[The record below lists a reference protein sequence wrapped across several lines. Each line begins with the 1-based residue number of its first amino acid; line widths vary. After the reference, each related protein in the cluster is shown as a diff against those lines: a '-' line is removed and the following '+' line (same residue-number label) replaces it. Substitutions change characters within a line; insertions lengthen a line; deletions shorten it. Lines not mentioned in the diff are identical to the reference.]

1 MAQTDRYNGLLG
13 NLGAKAPVRAAT
25 TANITLSGL
34 QTIDGVA
41 LAEDDRVLVKDQTDT
56 TEVGVYS
63 ASTGPWTRVS
73 DFDGSYDVV
82 KGTLIHVTDG
92 TINGNVLFAVS
103 SDDPAPGSAMTIGA
117 VFNTNVVTSFIQTL
131 FDDATAA
138 AARATLGAWG
148 GVSADVASAATLDLS
163 GVTGNIV
170 RITGTT
176 ATDAVTLTNGQQV
189 ICYAAAAWPLTYHA
203 TTNPLPKSVD
213 YTCAAGDL
221 VIYTKNDDGEI
232 SVQIVKRN
240 GMPVAAGIRM
250 QCELT
255 KSGTDLKLSPKNGNI
270 LTINGNDYEIPDA
283 GVTLAATGLTGG
295 HYYIYAYMSSGTMTL
310 EASATGHSTSS
321 TAGNKGNEIKTG
333 DNSRTLVG
341 MAYSSAA
348 AWTYTEASMLVRS
361 WANRRC
367 NAGRAWLTANR
378 TTASTTPAEIDTEI
392 RVNYLLWADESVI
405 ANFTA
410 TAGNSTANIATYAA
424 IGFDGVVNMGGSCG
438 ESNPTATY
446 RNGLS
451 GSGSRIAGTF
461 TENAIHYCTLAA
473 WVAANTGTYYGAAD
487 GSVPRTELNVH
498 VS

>member
-1 MAQTDRYNGLLG
+1 MASTDKARGLVGTLG
-13 NLGAKAPVRAAT
+13 VKAPVRAAT

-34 QTIDGVA
+34 QTIDGVV
-41 LAEDDRVLVKDQTDT
+41 LAADDRVLVKDQTDT
-56 TEVGVYS
+56 TENGIYE
-63 ASTGPWTRVS
+63 ASTSDWQLTP
-73 DFDGSYDVV
+73 DFDGTRDVV

-92 TINGNVLFAVS
+92 TVNGNVLFTIS
-103 SDDPAPGSAMTIGA
+103 SDDPTPGSAMAFAA
-117 VFNTNVVTSFIQTL
+117 VFNTNVVTAFIQTL

-163 GVTGNIV
+163 GVTGTIV
-170 RITGTT
+170 RVTGTT
-176 ATDAVTLTNGQQV
+176 ATDTVTLTNGQQV

-203 TTNPLPKSVD
+203 TTNPLPKSIN
-213 YTCAAGDL
+213 YTCTAGDL

-240 GMPVAAGIRM
+240 GTPVAAGIRM

-255 KSGTDLKLSPKNGNI
+255 KSSTDLKLSPKNGNI

-295 HYYIYAYMSSGTMTL
+295 HYYIYAYMNSGTMTL
-310 EASATGHSTSS
+310 EASTTGHSTSS

-333 DNSRTLVG
+333 DDSRTLVG

-348 AWTYTEASMLVRS
+348 AWAYTESSMLVRS
-361 WANRRC
+361 WANRRRD
-367 NAGRAWLTANR
+367 AGRAWLTANR
-378 TTASTTPAEIDTEI
+378 TTVATTPAEIDTEI
-392 RVNYLLWADESVI
+392 RVNYLLWADESV
-405 ANFTA
+405 AASFTA

-446 RNGLS
+446 RNGLG
-451 GSGSRIAGTF
+451 GSASRIAGTF
-461 TENAIHYCTLAA
+461 TENAIHYCTLAT

-498 VS
+498 IL